1 MATSSPSHTSC
12 DVTPS
17 NPPSPS
23 TVPPKNVPWTYD
35 ENGVLL
41 MRVHE
46 YVDSRGR
53 PRWAQ
58 VAKGLPGRTAQEAR
72 CRYRRISDAE
82 TRRKR
87 GESFRNKCH
96 TCGQTRRGHVCP
108 GVTIAS
114 RDAKLAAARPPEPQR
129 PVPEQAAK
137 VLAFDKLPEVAVKSE
152 AIVEDQWVEE
162 ELEEKLEANSEEEKP
177 EVSAGEPL
185 ETADETKAIA
195 ALPSLQRPISMN
207 NSQSEWYSDSDSDT
221 SDVQLKRLP
230 SVSAYIESFFN
241 TSDEGL
247 VADIGRLAAFRPPA
261 RTLGLA
267 LEPIAYS

>member
-1 MATSSPSHTSC
+1 MWTPS
-12 DVTPS
+12 DPS

-23 TVPPKNVPWTYD
+23 TALHNPFPLSTAPPKNVPWTYD

-41 MRVHE
+41 MRVND

-58 VAKGLPGRTAQEAR
+58 VAKGLPGRSAQEAR

-114 RDAKLAAARPPEPQR
+114 RDAKLAAARSPELQR
-129 PVPEQAAK
+129 LVPELAAEA
-137 VLAFDKLPEVAVKSE
+137 LATDEPPEVAVK
-152 AIVEDQWVEE
+152 
-162 ELEEKLEANSEEEKP
+162 LEQLGHKLEANKEKGP
-177 EVSAGEPL
+177 EVSAGEL
-185 ETADETKAIA
+185 ETADETKAVSV
-195 ALPSLQRPISMN
+195 LPSSIQQPASMFN
-207 NSQSEWYSDSDSDT
+207 GPNEWYSGSHPDAP
-221 SDVQLKRLP
+221 DVQLKRLP

-247 VADIGRLAAFRPPA
+247 FSEGLLAAFRPPV
-261 RTLGLA
+261 RNMGLA
-267 LEPIAYS
+267 

>member
-1 MATSSPSHTSC
+1 M
-12 DVTPS
+12 
-17 NPPSPS
+17 
-23 TVPPKNVPWTYD
+23 PWTYD

-108 GVTIAS
+108 GVTLAS
-114 RDAKLAAARPPEPQR
+114 RDAKLAAARAPESQR
-129 PVPEQAAK
+129 SMPEQAAK
-137 VLAFDKLPEVAVKSE
+137 ALAFDKLPGVAVKSE
-152 AIVEDQWVEE
+152 ATVEDQWVEE

-177 EVSAGEPL
+177 EVSAGEL
-185 ETADETKAIA
+185 ETADETKAVP
-195 ALPSLQRPISMN
+195 ALPSLQRPIPMN
-207 NSQSEWYSDSDSDT
+207 TSQSEWYSDSDSDT
-221 SDVQLKRLP
+221 SDVQLKWLP

-247 VADIGRLAAFRPPA
+247 VDIGLLAAFRPPA

>member
-35 ENGVLL
+35 ENCVLL
-41 MRVHE
+41 MRVRE

-53 PRWAQ
+53 PKWAQ

-72 CRYRRISDAE
+72 CRYRRVSDAE

-108 GVTIAS
+108 GITVAS
-114 RDAKLAAARPPEPQR
+114 RDSKWNNR
-129 PVPEQAAK
+129 EQEGCA
-137 VLAFDKLPEVAVKSE
+137 
-152 AIVEDQWVEE
+152 
-162 ELEEKLEANSEEEKP
+162 ELEDFI
-177 EVSAGEPL
+177 V
-185 ETADETKAIA
+185 
-195 ALPSLQRPISMN
+195 
-207 NSQSEWYSDSDSDT
+207 
-221 SDVQLKRLP
+221 
-230 SVSAYIESFFN
+230 
-241 TSDEGL
+241 
-247 VADIGRLAAFRPPA
+247 
-261 RTLGLA
+261 
-267 LEPIAYS
+267 